1 MYCLFQFTEEIYI
14 SIKSYQAK
22 ADDELSFDADVML
35 KVVEKTL
42 DGWWLV
48 RYTKNPSLTINF
60 IYIVAAV
67 IACGI
72 YSCIACCLLVLS
84 LLLSKKDFF
93 YRFQHV
99 VLSFSITTYIFQIV
113 NGNIFI
119 WQVSRRWRLGSC
131 HVPKKSWF
139 WWVLHVDVQEN
150 GYVGYS
156 ILQRRYATFDWLLVI
171 MLDELPRSAIQM

>member
-1 MYCLFQFTEEIYI
+1 MMYCLFQFTEEIYI

-99 VLSFSITTYIFQIV
+99 VLSFSITTYTFQID

-119 WQVSRRWRLGSC
+119 
-131 HVPKKSWF
+131 
-139 WWVLHVDVQEN
+139 
-150 GYVGYS
+150 
-156 ILQRRYATFDWLLVI
+156 
-171 MLDELPRSAIQM
+171 